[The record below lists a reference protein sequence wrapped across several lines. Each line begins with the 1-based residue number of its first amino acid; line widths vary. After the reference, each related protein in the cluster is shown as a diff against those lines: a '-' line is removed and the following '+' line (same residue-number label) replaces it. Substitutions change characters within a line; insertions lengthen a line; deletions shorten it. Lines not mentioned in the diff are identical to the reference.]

1 MNNHIN
7 KDRVERLFDKIKIL
21 TAMLIEDFSITEF
34 YDVMHERSET
44 VSLLKIEI
52 EKERERLLKD
62 TTLFSFNRRIN
73 QYLAEVK
80 DMDAKVITLIKNRM
94 NEIQSELASLS
105 KKGSAALAYASHK
118 R

>member
-1 MNNHIN
+1 MNKVIN
-7 KDRVERLFDKIKIL
+7 KDRIERMFDKVKIL

-34 YDVMHERSET
+34 YDVIHERSET

-52 EKERERLLKD
+52 EKERERFLND
-62 TTLFSFNRRIN
+62 NMLFLFNKRID

-94 NEIQSELASLS
+94 NEIQLELGSLS